1 MRILSLGAGVQS
13 STLALM
19 IAHGE
24 VPMVD
29 AAIFADTGWE
39 PRKVYDWL
47 DWLEK
52 QLPFPV
58 YRVAAGNLR
67 NDIIAGTN
75 STGQTFRSVPWHML
89 KPNGETAMGM
99 RQCTSEYKI
108 KPVHRKV
115 RELLGYAPRKRIPAG
130 AADMLMGISMDEIF
144 RMKPSWHKWLVHQ
157 WPLIDAGMARHDCLT
172 WMERKGYP
180 LPPKS
185 SCIGCPF
192 HSNDEWRNIKAD
204 PEAWED
210 AVMLD
215 KLIRNVGKNMKSQQF
230 MHRDRVPLDEVDLST
245 AADHGQVDMFNN
257 ECEGMCGI

>member
-39 PRKVYDWL
+39 PKKVYTWL

-58 YRVAAGNLR
+58 HRVAAGNLR
-67 NDIIAGTN
+67 DDIIAGTN

-130 AADMLMGISMDEIF
+130 ATDMLMGISLDEIF

-172 WMERKGYP
+172 WMERRGYP

-192 HSNDEWRNIKAD
+192 HSNDEWRSIKSD

-257 ECEGMCGI
+257 ECEGMCGL

>member
-19 IAHGE
+19 IARGE

-39 PRKVYDWL
+39 PKKVYLWL

-58 YRVAAGNLR
+58 YRVSAGNLR
-67 NDIIAGTN
+67 DDIIAGTK
-75 STGQTFRSVPWHML
+75 STEQTFRSVPWHML

-108 KPVHRKV
+108 NPVHRKV

-157 WPLIDAGMARHDCLT
+157 WPLIDAKMARHDCLT

-192 HSNDEWRNIKAD
+192 HSNDEWRSIKAD

-230 MHRDRVPLDEVDLST
+230 MHRDRVPLDQVDLST

>member
-24 VPMVD
+24 LEPVD

-39 PRKVYDWL
+39 PKKVYDWL

-52 QLPFPV
+52 QLPYPV
-58 YRVAAGNLR
+58 YRVSAGNLR
-67 NDIIAGTN
+67 EDIIAGTD
-75 STGQTFRSVPWHML
+75 STGKTFRSVPWHLL
-89 KPNGETAMGM
+89 KPNGETAMNS
-99 RQCTSEYKI
+99 RQCTAEYKI

-115 RELLGYAPRKRIPAG
+115 RELLGYKPRQRIPPNACQ
-130 AADMLMGISMDEIF
+130 MLMGISLDEVF

-192 HSNDEWRNIKAD
+192 HSNEEWRSIKSD
-204 PEAWED
+204 PEAWAD
-210 AVMLD
+210 AVLLD
-215 KLIRNVGKNMKSQQF
+215 KLIRVPGKGFKSQQF
-230 MHRDRVPLDEVDLST
+230 MHRDRIPLDEVDLST

-257 ECEGMCGI
+257 ECEGMCGL

>member
-29 AAIFADTGWE
+29 AAIFSDTGWE

-52 QLPFPV
+52 ELPFPV
-58 YRVAAGNLR
+58 YRVSAGNLR
-67 NDIIAGTN
+67 DDIIAGTN
-75 STGQTFRSVPWHML
+75 STGQTFRSVPWHMV

-130 AADMLMGISMDEIF
+130 ACEMLMGISLDEIF
-144 RMKPSWHKWLVHQ
+144 RMKPSWHKWIVHQ

-172 WMERKGYP
+172 WMERRGYP

-192 HSNDEWRNIKAD
+192 HSNEEWRNIKSD
-204 PEAWED
+204 PEAWAD

-257 ECEGMCGI
+257 ECEGMCGL